1 MSNSSFRRGKH
12 MTYKKPD
19 LVLLISIRKSITHC
33 PTSKAFGIFFDTAIN
48 FYLDTFFA
56 YEADE

>member
-1 MSNSSFRRGKH
+1 